1 MSPISPIGP
10 IGPIKKETMKKTMLL
25 MAAVLMLGTAEAKT
39 VKTTFEVKGN
49 CDMCQKR
56 IEKAAKSVK
65 GVTSARWNKQS
76 GQLSLVY
83 DNKQT
88 APEKVQQAIAKAG
101 HDTGTLKADKA
112 VYDKLPGCCKYRD
125 DASKH

>member
-1 MSPISPIGP
+1 
-10 IGPIKKETMKKTMLL
+10 MKKMIL
-25 MAAVLMLGTAEAKT
+25 MAAALMVMSAAEAKT

-56 IEKAAKSVK
+56 IEKAAMGVK
-65 GVTSARWNKQS
+65 GVTSARWNKKD
-76 GQLSLVY
+76 GMLSLVY

-88 APEKVQQAIAKAG
+88 SPEKVQKALATVG
-101 HDTGTLKADKA
+101 HDTGNFKADKA

-125 DASKH
+125 HANKH

>member
-1 MSPISPIGP
+1 
-10 IGPIKKETMKKTMLL
+10 MKKTMLL
-25 MAAVLMLGTAEAKT
+25 MAAVLMMGTAEAKT
-39 VKTTFEVKGN
+39 VKTAFEVKGN

-65 GVTSARWNKQS
+65 GVTSARWNKQN

-88 APEKVQQAIAKAG
+88 APEKVQQALAAAG
-101 HDTGTLKADKA
+101 HDCGTFKADQK
-112 VYDKLPGCCKYRD
+112 VYDKLPGCCKYRENG
-125 DASKH
+125 AKH

>member
-1 MSPISPIGP
+1 
-10 IGPIKKETMKKTMLL
+10 MKKVLFTLAALL
-25 MAAVLMLGTAEAKT
+25 MMSAAEAKT

-56 IEKAAKSVK
+56 IEKAAMGVK
-65 GVTSARWNKQS
+65 GVTSARWNKKD
-76 GQLSLVY
+76 GMLSLVY

-88 APEKVQQAIAKAG
+88 TPEKVQKALAAAG
-101 HDTGTLKADKA
+101 HDTGKFKADDA

-125 DASKH
+125 NANKH

>member
-1 MSPISPIGP
+1 
-10 IGPIKKETMKKTMLL
+10 MKKVLFTLAAFL
-25 MAAVLMLGTAEAKT
+25 MMSAAEAKT

-56 IEKAAKSVK
+56 IEKAAMGVK
-65 GVTSARWNKQS
+65 GVTSARWNKKD
-76 GQLSLVY
+76 GMLSLVY

-88 APEKVQQAIAKAG
+88 TPEKVQKALAAVG
-101 HDTGTLKADKA
+101 HDTGKFKADNA

-125 DASKH
+125 NANKH

>member
-1 MSPISPIGP
+1 MF
-10 IGPIKKETMKKTMLL
+10 LL
-25 MAAVLMLGTAEAKT
+25 AAVLCMSTAQAKT

-88 APEKVQQAIAKAG
+88 SPEKVQKALATAG
-101 HDTGTLKADKA
+101 HDCGTFKADQA
-112 VYDKLPGCCKYRD
+112 VYDKLPGCCKYREN
-125 DASKH
+125 AGKH

>member
-1 MSPISPIGP
+1 
-10 IGPIKKETMKKTMLL
+10 MKKVLFTLAALL
-25 MAAVLMLGTAEAKT
+25 IMSAAEAKT

-56 IEKAAKSVK
+56 IEKAAMAVK
-65 GVTSARWNKQS
+65 GVTSARWNKKD
-76 GQLSLVY
+76 GMLSLVY

-88 APEKVQQAIAKAG
+88 TPEKVQKALATVG
-101 HDTGTLKADKA
+101 HDTGKFKADNA

-125 DASKH
+125 NANKH

>member
-1 MSPISPIGP
+1 
-10 IGPIKKETMKKTMLL
+10 MKKAMLL
-25 MAAVLMLGTAEAKT
+25 MAAVLMMGTAEAKT

-65 GVTSARWNKQS
+65 GVTSARWNKEN

-83 DNKQT
+83 DNKLT
-88 APEKVQQAIAKAG
+88 SPEKVQKALADAG
-101 HDTGTLKADKA
+101 HDSGTFKADQK
-112 VYDKLPGCCKYRD
+112 VYEKLPACCKYRENVG
-125 DASKH
+125 KH

>member
-1 MSPISPIGP
+1 
-10 IGPIKKETMKKTMLL
+10 
-25 MAAVLMLGTAEAKT
+25 MAAVLMLSTAVAKT

-65 GVTSARWNKQS
+65 GVTSARWSKQS

-88 APEKVQQAIAKAG
+88 SPEKVQQVLATAG
-101 HDTGTLKADKA
+101 HDTGAFKADKK
-112 VYDKLPGCCKYRD
+112 VYDKLPACCKYRD
-125 DASKH
+125 NADKH